1 MDCKIPKYGT
11 KKKKSLAMRLTK
23 SSNTKGDQ
31 GRKALITGQLH
42 QSSIF
47 CLTKVQQLAR
57 GKEQHNYQTM

>member
-1 MDCKIPKYGT
+1 MYNKKIE
-11 KKKKSLAMRLTK
+11 KKEKKEMRLTE
-23 SSNTKGDQ
+23 SSNTKGNQ

-57 GKEQHNYQTM
+57 GKEEHNYQTM